1 MTENP
6 SSPGQRY
13 RADIQGLRALAIVP
27 VVIYHAVPAL
37 APGGFVGVDVFFV
50 ISGFLITRILM
61 RELEI
66 GKFSITRFYE
76 RRVRRL
82 FPALY
87 LVLSLTVVAG
97 YVLLPPDALADLGKS
112 TGATAAFVSNLYFW
126 RTSGYF
132 DAASELKPLLHTW
145 SLAVEEQFYLLFPIF
160 LFVIYRTLRR
170 HLGIALWACAIASL
184 ALATWQAE
192 ARPLDGFY
200 LPLGRAYE
208 LLIGAIIAAAP
219 LPAIRGNRLA
229 DALSLAGIAM
239 IVASIALFHDGMR
252 FPGAAALLPCIGSAL
267 ILHLGSERTPLGGRI
282 LSHPLLVF
290 FGAISYSLYLWH
302 WPVLV
307 YARYAALGEPSGWV
321 IAALVGVA
329 VAGAWLSWR
338 FVEQPFLHGRKH
350 GWWPFLLGGGAM
362 AGAFAIAGLLFVTH
376 GLPGRF
382 DAQAQASLAAAN
394 DYNPRRAEC
403 HANGRRIAYADNCV
417 FGAIGVAPDAAIWG
431 DSVGAELAVGLG
443 ERAAVKGES
452 VMQITSSS
460 CPPALDTAPPG
471 SVDCTAHSRDTLAAL
486 VADPRIRTVYLVA
499 AYSDYAP
506 GDQASL
512 LAGYRQAATVLHGAG
527 KRLVLIYP
535 IPQLPFPAP
544 TALGL
549 SGKWGWALGAFGVP
563 IATFDAANRPYTAL
577 LDQLS
582 ASLGASRIRPARALC
597 GGGLCRAWQPG
608 AGVLYF
614 DNLHLSLAGVRHVLA
629 QEAAQ

>member
-27 VVIYHAVPAL
+27 VVIYHAMPAV

-61 RELEI
+61 RELET

-87 LVLSLTVVAG
+87 LVLTLTTLGG
-97 YVLLPPDALADLGKS
+97 YVLLPPDALIDLGKS
-112 TGATAAFVSNLYFW
+112 IGATAAFVSNLYFW
-126 RTSGYF
+126 RSSGYF
-132 DAASELKPLLHTW
+132 DAASDLKPLLHTW

-160 LFVIYRTLRR
+160 LFVLHRFLRR
-170 HLGIALWACAIASL
+170 HLGLALWVCAAASL
-184 ALATWQAE
+184 ALAIWQAG

-208 LLIGAIIAAAP
+208 LLIGAIVAAAP
-219 LPAIRGNRLA
+219 LPAIRNTRLA

-239 IVASIALFHDGMR
+239 IVTSIVLFHDGMR

-267 ILHLGSERTPLGGRI
+267 ILHLGADRTPLGGRI
-282 LSHPLLVF
+282 LSQPILVF

-321 IAALVGVA
+321 IAALVAVS
-329 VAGAWLSWR
+329 VAGSWLSWR
-338 FVEQPFLHGRKH
+338 FVEQPFLHGRRH
-350 GWWPFLLGGGAM
+350 GWWPFALGGSAM
-362 AGAFAIAGLLFVTH
+362 AAAFAVAGLLFVTH

-382 DAQAQASLAAAN
+382 KAQAQANLAAAN

-403 HANGRRIAYADNCV
+403 HANGHRIAYADNCV
-417 FGAIGVAPDAAIWG
+417 FGAAGVAPDSAIWG
-431 DSVGAELAVGLG
+431 DSLGAELAVGLG
-443 ERAAVKGES
+443 ERAAAKGGS
-452 VMQITSSS
+452 VMQITASS
-460 CPPALDTAPPG
+460 CPPALDLNPPG
-471 SVDCTAHSRDTLAAL
+471 AGDCAGHSRDTLAAL
-486 VADPRIRTVYLVA
+486 IADPRISTVYLVT
-499 AYSDYAP
+499 AYADYGAQ
-506 GDQASL
+506 DQAKL
-512 LAGYRQAATVLHGAG
+512 ITGYKAVATALHDAG
-527 KRLVLIYP
+527 KKLVLIYA
-535 IPQLPFPAP
+535 IPKLPFPAP

-549 SGKWGWALGAFGVP
+549 TAKWGRPLDGFGLSTAAFE
-563 IATFDAANRPYTAL
+563 AANQPYTAL
-577 LDQLS
+577 LDGLA
-582 ASLGASRIRPARALC
+582 ASLGASQLRPAHTLC
-597 GGGLCRAWQPG
+597 DGNRCRAWQPG

-614 DNLHLSLAGVRHVLA
+614 DDLHLSLAGVRYVLA
-629 QEAAQ
+629 QESPR